1 MADTGRKVGGED
13 MQIGGS
19 KHTIDAK
26 GRMFFPARFRDDMWE
41 NITVCRGVDKC
52 LMLYTPEEWAEFSR
66 RIKEQPFSV
75 SRPLQHYFFSTAA
88 VCSVD
93 AQGRLLLPQQL
104 RDFAGLQKD
113 VWVVGVQD
121 RVEIWD
127 IDEWEK
133 AQNALTNDDV
143 KQLMDRIGF

>member
-13 MQIGGS
+13 MLIGGS

-66 RIKEQPFSV
+66 RIKEQPFPARCSII
-75 SRPLQHYFFSTAA
+75 SSQRPPFAASMHRA
-88 VCSVD
+88 VCSSRSSC
-93 AQGRLLLPQQL
+93 AILPASRKTFGLSAYRIAL
-104 RDFAGLQKD
+104 RSG
-113 VWVVGVQD
+113 
-121 RVEIWD
+121 IS
-127 IDEWEK
+127 
-133 AQNALTNDDV
+133 TNG
-143 KQLMDRIGF
+143 KRRRTL